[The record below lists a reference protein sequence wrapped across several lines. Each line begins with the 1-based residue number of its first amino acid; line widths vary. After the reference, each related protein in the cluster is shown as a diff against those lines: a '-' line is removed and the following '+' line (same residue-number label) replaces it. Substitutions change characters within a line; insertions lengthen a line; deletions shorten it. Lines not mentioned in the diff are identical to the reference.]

1 MKTRFLTSFII
12 AVACCISCDDN
23 TNDIGSSLTD
33 NVDQLQISTDTFAI
47 STRSIK
53 AGAVLSRSTNG
64 YIGRILDPE
73 TGAYITGDF
82 ITQFQSLE
90 NYEFP
95 HIDSLV
101 TKKNNIAFA
110 DSCEIRLYYD
120 SFYGDTL
127 TTMKLTAYEMGTP
140 MSESLNYYSDFD
152 PIADNYIR
160 KEGIVVDKLY
170 TLTDLN
176 TSLDVRNDDDFTP
189 NIRIK
194 LDRPYTD
201 KEGNVYSNFGSYIMQ
216 KYYEDPSNFK
226 NSYTFIH
233 NLVPGFYFKT
243 KSGLGAMAN
252 IYISQLNVFFRYL
265 NNGESSIGYASF
277 VGTEEVLQSTRI
289 SNDETSLQE
298 LLNDNTCTYLKTPA
312 GIFTEMTL
320 PVDEILKGHEN
331 DTINA
336 AKVVLTRINNKIT
349 SDYSLHAPQTLLM
362 IPADEMQSFFEDN
375 KIADYKTSFLASLN
389 STLNTYTFS
398 NIGSLIKHMHR
409 HRDPNNAN
417 WNKVVIIPVSA
428 SYNTSNQLIKVSH
441 DMSMTST
448 RLIGGSENAYQPLK
462 ISVIYSKFK

>member
-1 MKTRFLTSFII
+1 
-12 AVACCISCDDN
+12 
-23 TNDIGSSLTD
+23 
-33 NVDQLQISTDTFAI
+33 
-47 STRSIK
+47 
-53 AGAVLSRSTNG
+53 
-64 YIGRILDPE
+64 
-73 TGAYITGDF
+73 
-82 ITQFQSLE
+82 
-90 NYEFP
+90 
-95 HIDSLV
+95 
-101 TKKNNIAFA
+101 
-110 DSCEIRLYYD
+110 
-120 SFYGDTL
+120 
-127 TTMKLTAYEMGTP
+127 
-140 MSESLNYYSDFD
+140 
-152 PIADNYIR
+152 
-160 KEGIVVDKLY
+160 
-170 TLTDLN
+170 
-176 TSLDVRNDDDFTP
+176 
-189 NIRIK
+189 
-194 LDRPYTD
+194 
-201 KEGNVYSNFGSYIMQ
+201 MQ

-409 HRDPNNAN
+409 HRDPNNAS